1 MFLSAALSIG
11 SRRGL
16 RVCSADSPT
25 VYNRAEAE
33 LDLLSSPTTNLSRLP
48 HPPSCPALA
57 FIGFSGVS
65 RFCLYLFFFILV
77 VFFFSLFLFSP
88 LTLHHGF
95 YSPLPGPGLL
105 PAAVK

>member
-16 RVCSADSPT
+16 RGCSADSPT
-25 VYNRAEAE
+25 VYNRAKAG

-48 HPPSCPALA
+48 PPPSCPALT

-65 RFCLYLFFFILV
+65 RFCLYLFFILV
-77 VFFFSLFLFSP
+77 VVFFSLFLFSP